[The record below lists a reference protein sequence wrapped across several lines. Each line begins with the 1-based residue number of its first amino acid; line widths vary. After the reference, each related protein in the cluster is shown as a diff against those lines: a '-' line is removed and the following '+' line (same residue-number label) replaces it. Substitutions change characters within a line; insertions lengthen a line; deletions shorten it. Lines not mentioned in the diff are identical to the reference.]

1 MCSYIAKITS
11 LRKRGDLLYVFISWR
26 KYKGHKRP
34 PRNKQPKSLEEVK
47 AEEKTKSQI
56 KMSFFSSGD

>member
-1 MCSYIAKITS
+1 MQTFIYIS
-11 LRKRGDLLYVFISWR
+11 FLLFLFAFIAWR
-26 KYKGHKRP
+26 KYKANKRP
-34 PRNKQPKSLEEVK
+34 PRNKHPKSLEEEK